1 MKSDLSKKIA
11 AAEKFSFE
19 NLSIG
24 QLKTVRD
31 EIISRKSEIIT
42 DLDKINSS
50 IEELTNSDDES
61 TKLFIPKR
69 FSTPLRQIFIMNRE
83 LEEIKI
89 TNERYDTELVQLK
102 KIIQRKI
109 LSKKLEDT
117 LGSKWMVY
125 AKEIVI
131 TILIILVLSAMYY
144 EYTQTGISPELVLKL
159 FLFDTACCMVFLINF
174 FFELWLA
181 DSKKW
186 YWKTHWIDFVT
197 SIPIPDAKILRTG
210 RLLRLARLLRI
221 FRFLRFFRVTLLLF
235 RGFESFAE
243 LFDMKLMKK
252 TLFVTFVFML
262 MGSGAILYF
271 EQRPENINT
280 FIEGIWWSFTTIV
293 VGGYGDIHNPVTIG
307 GMLVTMMLVIAGMVL
322 IGVFIATLSTI
333 LSSKETDEIGFLKKY
348 MDDRLSE
355 MEATIT
361 EKLNDK

>member
-1 MKSDLSKKIA
+1 MKSDIASKIA
-11 AAEKFSFE
+11 TVEKFSIE
-19 NLSIG
+19 NLSIS
-24 QLKTVRD
+24 QLKTIRE
-31 EIISRKSEIIT
+31 EIISRKSEIAA
-42 DLDKINSS
+42 DLDKITSS

-89 TNERYDTELVQLK
+89 TNERYDAELAQLE

-109 LSKKLEDT
+109 LRKKLEDT
-117 LGSKWMVY
+117 LGGKWMIY

-131 TILIILVLSAMYY
+131 TILIILVLSAMFY
-144 EYTQTGISPELVLKL
+144 EFTLTGISPELVLKL

-197 SIPIPDAKILRTG
+197 SIPIPDAKILRAG
-210 RLLRLARLLRI
+210 RILRLARLLRI
-221 FRFLRFFRVTLLLF
+221 LRFLRFFRVVMLLF
-235 RGFESFAE
+235 RGLESFRE

-252 TLFVTFVFML
+252 TLFATFVFML
-262 MGSGAILYF
+262 MGASAILYF
-271 EQRPENINT
+271 EQKPENLSS
-280 FIEGIWWSFTTIV
+280 FLDGVWWSFTTIV

-307 GMLVTMMLVIAGMVL
+307 GMLVTVMLVIAGMVL

-333 LSSKETDEIGFLKKY
+333 LSSKENDEIGFLKKY
-348 MDDRLSE
+348 MD
-355 MEATIT
+355 AKFT
-361 EKLNDK
+361 EIENSIEEIKIN